1 MVVLDIS
8 QRHSL
13 WGQTFEIAVKRGVLT
28 ALLASGVRDQE
39 RVDLSPWKALDTA
52 DVYAALANE
61 LREVDPNLK
70 TRTRETARHLFEL
83 GMGLGQTAMRE
94 YLRKLKS
101 EKKDYSIKALWC
113 PLQLPRLQGDFDVE
127 TDAALQ
133 EFSAAFGQDQRVD
146 SILANKGFPVRA
158 DFLLWLEPCYDQL
171 DREFLCLEF
180 SLNGLPEAA
189 DYRKPE
195 AHLEELRRFAWFMDT
210 RSVFS
215 RVCAEVS
222 GEEFVLSPDIK
233 NHLAAFTGR
242 DKPLYKL
249 CQAASYVHTALR
261 WLKSKGFDDRPCN
274 ARALSITQNGFES
287 LSARFFTE
295 TAIDPRISLI
305 DSLGRAYRN
314 SEKVPDCDEEALND
328 HIRYAFDKIRKALPK
343 AISKQF
349 LDMRELPETGKSLA
363 FNFSED
369 VEGFLNPMTTVS
381 WDEALSWVDSDSN
394 IADFLKADP
403 QTAISQ
409 TLSERVS
416 YGQAVPLRDLHSAA
430 VVAGMRSSMLGQITV
445 LGLEGNPGIGKTT
458 AVVSFLKESS
468 DGFLFLYVSP
478 RVIINDD
485 VTENLARDRASKQPT
500 GILTVT
506 TNSKLIGAAKAW
518 HEKQVQEGT
527 ALKRMVDSA
536 VVSDG
541 VQGLK
546 HPDSSTLILT
556 PSKKEELELTHIGSS
571 HRKRAETER
580 QDRMEDVKRPG
591 VLKVLSL
598 TTRNLLSEN
607 PSINRVVLTA
617 AIQGYRELG
626 GDKNTLS
633 AMDNLFKNPINN
645 QAGKQERR
653 AFAQRIQTIV
663 VMVDE
668 LTGDGAGAPFIHA
681 VAKWLDQQFLR
692 PFANES
698 LFQVIL
704 IISDASL
711 GNEIVLDRYLNSGK
725 RTPDKVLV
733 SKSAGKRPFRLAAMP
748 VRIGR
753 KRLPVLHIM
762 TNSYPATKL
771 SIDYRVRLDLI
782 KPGEL
787 SDGRTQTIRQAIAE
801 QQGETI
807 IGNVI
812 QEIKRALDSGA
823 DQIIFFAQDKAFLR
837 SVETLLV
844 TSEDGEPLLNATQVA
859 ILDSSVT
866 AAKRKAL
873 IADDRRD
880 TVKVFLMTSSGA
892 RGVSFPKTDWIIALI
907 PRFGIEAALME
918 VAQLIYRG
926 RGKHYTADDG
936 GIREDGDWKNRRL
949 VMMLQDFL
957 PQDEIPEP
965 RQWLRQVSDLLT
977 YLVMLRAT
985 IYTRIVGDAGL
996 DKQNLAMVPVGGIG
1010 SEEMVSLMSTHVRAF
1025 LKEADVFL
1033 RDYSADANR
1042 RGLVANALKNTQH
1055 LFSKFSLDATARSR
1069 DFKSVVRLEDIQK
1082 FSRRSSADN
1091 APLLISPNDEP
1102 DCLLPD
1108 HLYCIGPFWL
1118 EHWENLDKQERF
1130 NVEGWSTD
1138 VGHQIAKLFGELG
1151 HIYRDEAFPFK
1162 LRQPAEELFRILAR
1176 EKEEATREFSTVK
1189 SLQSPSTWLV
1199 VPLDYPRFWKK
1210 DASGRLPSLGDD
1222 EIAWRDSLGACLST
1236 TAEVLPV
1243 IPRYAEIPYAA
1254 VVGEQDPARLEL
1266 IFDDK
1271 YLAASNELN
1280 LLNTILL
1287 AE

>member
-1 MVVLDIS
+1 MLDPI

-28 ALLASGVRDQE
+28 ALMASTVQ
-39 RVDLSPWKALDTA
+39 DLDSLDLTPWKALDAA
-52 DVYAALANE
+52 DVYAALAKE
-61 LREVDPNLK
+61 LREVDQNLK
-70 TRTRETARHLFEL
+70 ASTRETARHLFEL

-101 EKKDYSIKALWC
+101 DAEDYRIKALWC
-113 PLQLPRLQGDFDVE
+113 PLQLPRLQGDFDAE
-127 TDAALQ
+127 REEALLAWA
-133 EFSAAFGQDQRVD
+133 AAFGQERIE
-146 SILANKGFPVRA
+146 SALANKGFPARA
-158 DFLLWLEPCYDQL
+158 DFLLWLEPSYDSL
-171 DREFLCLEF
+171 GREFLCLEF
-180 SLNGLPEAA
+180 SLNGLPETA
-189 DYRKPE
+189 DYSKPG

-233 NHLAAFTGR
+233 NHLPAFTGR

-249 CQAASYVHTALR
+249 CQAASYVHTTMR
-261 WLKSKGFDDRPCN
+261 WLKSQGFDDKPCN

-287 LSARFFTE
+287 LAARFFSRHE
-295 TAIDPRISLI
+295 VDPRVSLLE
-305 DSLGRAYRN
+305 SLGRAYRDT
-314 SEKVPDCDEEALND
+314 EKVPDCDEDALND
-328 HIRYAFDKIRKALPK
+328 HIRHAFDKIRKALPK

-349 LDMRELPETGKSLA
+349 VDMRELPEPGKSLA

-369 VEGFLNPMTTVS
+369 VEGFLNPMATMP
-381 WDEALSWVDSDSN
+381 WQEALSWVDSDSS
-394 IADFLKADP
+394 IADFLKANP
-403 QTAISQ
+403 QTAISA
-409 TLSERVS
+409 TLAERVK
-416 YGQAVPLRDLHSAA
+416 YGQSVPLRDLHSAA
-430 VVAGMRSSMLGQITV
+430 VVAGMRSSVLGQMTV

-468 DGFLFLYVSP
+468 EGFLFLYVSP

-485 VTENLARDRASKQPT
+485 VTENLARDRTNNQTS

-518 HEKQVQEGT
+518 YEKQVQDGT
-527 ALKRMVDSA
+527 VPKRMVDSA
-536 VVSDG
+536 VVADG
-541 VQGLK
+541 VENLK
-546 HPDSSTLILT
+546 HPDNSTLILSPAT
-556 PSKKEELELTHIGSS
+556 KEALELTHIGSS
-571 HRKRAETER
+571 NRKRAETER
-580 QDRMEDVKRPG
+580 QDRMEDDKRPG

-598 TTRNLLSEN
+598 ATRNLLAEN
-607 PSINRVVLTA
+607 PCINRVVLTA
-617 AIQGYRELG
+617 AIQGYRELSG
-626 GDKNTLS
+626 EKSTLS
-633 AMDNLFKNPINN
+633 ALDNLFKNPTNK
-645 QAGKQERR
+645 QSGKQERR
-653 AFAQRIQTIV
+653 EFSQRIQTIV

-668 LTGDGAGAPFIHA
+668 LTGDGAGAPFIHT
-681 VAKWLDQQFLR
+681 VARWLDQQFIR
-692 PFANES
+692 PFDQEP
-698 LFQVIL
+698 LFRVIL
-704 IISDASL
+704 IVSDASL

-733 SKSAGKRPFRLAAMP
+733 SKSAGKRPFRLSAMP
-748 VRIGR
+748 VRIGG

-762 TNSYPATKL
+762 TNSYPATRL

-787 SDGRTQTIRQAIAE
+787 SDGRIQTVRQAIAE
-801 QQGETI
+801 QQGEAI

-812 QEIKRALDSGA
+812 QEIRRALDLGA
-823 DQIIFFAQDKAFLR
+823 DQVIFFAQDKAFLR
-837 SVETLLV
+837 SIETVLV
-844 TSEDGEPLLNATQVA
+844 TSEDGEPLLSALQVA

-866 AAKRKAL
+866 AAKRKTL

-892 RGVSFPKTDWIIALI
+892 RGVSFPKTDWIIAMI

-926 RGKHYTADDG
+926 RGKYYTSDNGMLCD
-936 GIREDGDWKNRRL
+936 DGDWKDRRL
-949 VMMLQDFL
+949 VMLLQDFL
-957 PQDEIPEP
+957 PQDEVPEP

-977 YLVMLRAT
+977 YLVMLRST

-1010 SEEMVSLMSTHVRAF
+1010 SEEMLSLMSTHVRAF
-1025 LKEADVFL
+1025 LREADVFL
-1033 RDYSADANR
+1033 REYSADVNR
-1042 RGLVANALKNTQH
+1042 RGLVANAQRNTQR
-1055 LFSKFSLDATARSR
+1055 LFSKFSLDATARSK
-1069 DFKSVVRLEDIQK
+1069 DFKSVVRLEDIQN
-1082 FSRRSSADN
+1082 FSRRASADN
-1091 APLLISPNDEP
+1091 APLLISPNDDP

-1118 EHWENLDKQERF
+1118 EHWESLEKQERF

-1138 VGHQIAKLFGELG
+1138 VGHQSEKLFGELG
-1151 HIYRDEAFPFK
+1151 HIYKDETLPFK
-1162 LRQPAEELFRILAR
+1162 LRHSAEELFRILAR
-1176 EKEEATREFSTVK
+1176 KKDEATREFSTVK
-1189 SLQSPSTWLV
+1189 SLQSPSTWIV

-1222 EIAWRDSLGACLST
+1222 EIAWRDSLGACIPT
-1236 TAEVLPV
+1236 TAEILPV
-1243 IPRYAEIPYAA
+1243 IPRYADIPYAA
-1254 VVGEQDPARLEL
+1254 AIGEQDPARLEL
-1266 IFDDK
+1266 IFDDR

-1287 AE
+1287 AH